1 MCIIMHISGKNQEA
15 QDINR
20 RGKKMGRKE
29 NAEELIRQFGEDILD
44 SYGMSIEKQ
53 CMQHGSVSVYD
64 HSLMVAA
71 LCVKIAVWC
80 GLT

>member
-1 MCIIMHISGKNQEA
+1 MS
-15 QDINR
+15 
-20 RGKKMGRKE
+20 RKE

-64 HSLMVAA
+64 HSLMVSA

-80 GLT
+80 